1 MSDKAFAKLFYD
13 LPLAALGL
21 DEKTVADMARAGL
34 RRIGDIALRPRAPIT
49 ARFGPVPMARLD
61 ALKGLE
67 RSSIAPRFRPP
78 DFCAERRF
86 ASPIQTIEAIEVQL
100 RKLADDLVV
109 LLERQAKGARRIE
122 LSLYR
127 VDGAVR
133 RILFGASRPLNEA
146 RAIVR
151 LIAERLASPDEDEI
165 DAGFGVDLMRL
176 ACLKAEPLAPSE
188 AELERAHEAE
198 RARSLAE
205 LLDRLSARLGAR
217 AVTRRELIDA
227 HLPEQAE
234 AAAPATLGQAR
245 RSVQRVSSPIARPM
259 DGLWKAAI
267 SGRCER
273 AGKAVIARS
282 SRRRSNPG
290 VGALAPDCFASLAM
304 TKQTAPPRGRCASSL
319 ARSRSRP
326 WPKCPMALLCASAG
340 GASCMTSRPLRG
352 PSASPRPG
360 GDRRGAPTRDY
371 FRAEDSEG
379 RRFWL
384 YREGLWGRETA
395 QPKWF
400 VHGPI
405 RVSSPR
411 PKKSALDAP
420 PPGGQHVAPGLSGKI
435 ERVELQSGRAILNVR
450 HLTTYRYKRP
460 VEFGDHRMM
469 LRPRDGHDQ
478 RLLSSELEIEP
489 EPRKL
494 RWLYDT
500 FDNCVAVASFSGSW
514 TSLRVENRFTVERIE
529 DDQPGGE
536 IDQRAQ
542 FFPFSYAPEELPDIA
557 RAMERLYSDPA
568 GDLDRW
574 VRQFLTPG
582 ATILTSHLLMTMT
595 YAIKEAFSY
604 ERREAPGVQ
613 TPLQTLERRR
623 GSCRDFAVLMIE
635 AARALGV
642 AARFVSGYVYVPRGD
657 DEPSGWA
664 AERLTPGARSICRAP
679 DGSNSTRPM
688 GSSAAWT

>member
-1 MSDKAFAKLFYD
+1 LTTRRFLSLWLPRLATDRARRLGHVDKAPPLVAVARIDNAQRLVCVDAEAARLGLSIGLSLPDARARFPGLIAVEAQPAEEAQLLERLCDWCSRYTPLAALDGRNGLMLDISGISHLFEGEAALIEDCRARLSAQGITVLIGAAGNPRAASALARFSRVKTAPEPMSDKAFAKLFYD

-21 DEKTVADMARAGL
+21 DETTVADMARAGL

-49 ARFGPVPMARLD
+49 ARFGTLPMARLD

-86 ASPIQTIEAIEVQL
+86 ASPIQTIEAIEAQL

-165 DAGFGVDLMRL
+165 DAGYGVDLMRL
-176 ACLKAEPLAPSE
+176 ACLAAEPLAPSE

-245 RSVQRVSSPIARPM
+245 MRRHCEEPQGVRKNARLSTGYGDEAIQKNQERPSIPGSLRDSPSGRTGVFRRPM
-259 DGLWKAAI
+259 ARDDGPSAAP
-267 SGRCER
+267 
-273 AGKAVIARS
+273 A
-282 SRRRSNPG
+282 
-290 VGALAPDCFASLAM
+290 
-304 TKQTAPPRGRCASSL
+304 
-319 ARSRSRP
+319 
-326 WPKCPMALLCASAG
+326 
-340 GASCMTSRPLRG
+340 RPLRLFARPEPIEAMAEVPDG
-352 PSASPRPG
+352 PPRRFRW
-360 GDRRGAPTRDY
+360 RRVLHDVTAIEGPERIAAPWWRQAGAPTRDY

-400 VHGPI
+400 VHG
-405 RVSSPR
+405 
-411 PKKSALDAP
+411 L
-420 PPGGQHVAPGLSGKI
+420 
-435 ERVELQSGRAILNVR
+435 
-450 HLTTYRYKRP
+450 
-460 VEFGDHRMM
+460 FG
-469 LRPRDGHDQ
+469 
-478 RLLSSELEIEP
+478 
-489 EPRKL
+489 
-494 RWLYDT
+494 
-500 FDNCVAVASFSGSW
+500 
-514 TSLRVENRFTVERIE
+514 
-529 DDQPGGE
+529 
-536 IDQRAQ
+536 
-542 FFPFSYAPEELPDIA
+542 
-557 RAMERLYSDPA
+557 
-568 GDLDRW
+568 
-574 VRQFLTPG
+574 
-582 ATILTSHLLMTMT
+582 
-595 YAIKEAFSY
+595 
-604 ERREAPGVQ
+604 
-613 TPLQTLERRR
+613 
-623 GSCRDFAVLMIE
+623 
-635 AARALGV
+635 
-642 AARFVSGYVYVPRGD
+642 
-657 DEPSGWA
+657 
-664 AERLTPGARSICRAP
+664 
-679 DGSNSTRPM
+679 
-688 GSSAAWT
+688 

>member
-1 MSDKAFAKLFYD
+1 SGISHLFEGEAALIEDCRARLSAQGITVLIGAAGNPRAASALARFSRVKTAPEPMSDKAFAKLFYD

-21 DEKTVADMARAGL
+21 DETTVADMARAGL

-49 ARFGPVPMARLD
+49 ARFGTLPMARLD

-86 ASPIQTIEAIEVQL
+86 ASPIQTIEAIEAQL

-165 DAGFGVDLMRL
+165 DAGYGVDLMRL
-176 ACLKAEPLAPSE
+176 ACLAAEPLAPSE

-245 RSVQRVSSPIARPM
+245 MRRHCEEPQGVRKNARLSTGYGDEAIQKNQERPSIPGSLRDSPSGRTGVFRRPM
-259 DGLWKAAI
+259 ARDDGPSAAP
-267 SGRCER
+267 
-273 AGKAVIARS
+273 A
-282 SRRRSNPG
+282 
-290 VGALAPDCFASLAM
+290 
-304 TKQTAPPRGRCASSL
+304 
-319 ARSRSRP
+319 
-326 WPKCPMALLCASAG
+326 
-340 GASCMTSRPLRG
+340 RPLRLFARPEPIEAMAEVPDG
-352 PSASPRPG
+352 PPRRFRW
-360 GDRRGAPTRDY
+360 RRVLHDVTAIEGPERIAAPWWRQAGAPTRDY

-400 VHGPI
+400 VHG
-405 RVSSPR
+405 
-411 PKKSALDAP
+411 L
-420 PPGGQHVAPGLSGKI
+420 
-435 ERVELQSGRAILNVR
+435 
-450 HLTTYRYKRP
+450 
-460 VEFGDHRMM
+460 FG
-469 LRPRDGHDQ
+469 
-478 RLLSSELEIEP
+478 
-489 EPRKL
+489 
-494 RWLYDT
+494 
-500 FDNCVAVASFSGSW
+500 
-514 TSLRVENRFTVERIE
+514 
-529 DDQPGGE
+529 
-536 IDQRAQ
+536 
-542 FFPFSYAPEELPDIA
+542 
-557 RAMERLYSDPA
+557 
-568 GDLDRW
+568 
-574 VRQFLTPG
+574 
-582 ATILTSHLLMTMT
+582 
-595 YAIKEAFSY
+595 
-604 ERREAPGVQ
+604 
-613 TPLQTLERRR
+613 
-623 GSCRDFAVLMIE
+623 
-635 AARALGV
+635 
-642 AARFVSGYVYVPRGD
+642 
-657 DEPSGWA
+657 
-664 AERLTPGARSICRAP
+664 
-679 DGSNSTRPM
+679 
-688 GSSAAWT
+688 